1 MIYSASFENGIFFN
15 LSLIK
20 VPFVSIHK
28 TKEWN
33 QCLFIFFFFPCLFV
47 HFLSDLFHYSGASWC
62 ICIVTNC
69 IIYIYFKNCCISWKC
84 LYICYP
90 LVDQHM
96 FASHALHKQQYN
108 DIKVQMLFILVC
120 SSLGKNLKKHSRRG
134 ARVIAQLGH
143 LPCMCSTHVRSS
155 ASHMVP

>member
-1 MIYSASFENGIFFN
+1 MFLYIKQKSGISVCSF
-15 LSLIK
+15 S
-20 VPFVSIHK
+20 
-28 TKEWN
+28 
-33 QCLFIFFFFPCLFV
+33 FFFRACLSI
-47 HFLSDLFHYSGASWC
+47 FLVTYFTIQGLHGAS
-62 ICIVTNC
+62 VLLPMASY
-69 IIYIYFKNCCISWKC
+69 IYIKNCCISWKC